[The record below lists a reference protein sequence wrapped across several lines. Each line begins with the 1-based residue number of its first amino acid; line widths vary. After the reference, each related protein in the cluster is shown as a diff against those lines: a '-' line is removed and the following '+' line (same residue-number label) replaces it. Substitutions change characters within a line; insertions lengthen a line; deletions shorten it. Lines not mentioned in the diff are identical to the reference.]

1 MADGSFIE
9 ERRGERIP
17 RWQYNYSVER
27 YYMNG
32 KDYILEAIE
41 RVEGLIGKVKDSK
54 SLDGDPIIERIS
66 KACQE
71 LDNVKNKPTLRT
83 KSGAHLAFPVYDAA
97 KNFEEAWEDS
107 SGGGDGELKA
117 RMEEFIASV
126 DALLGALKNR
136 TVIFT

>member
-1 MADGSFIE
+1 
-9 ERRGERIP
+9 
-17 RWQYNYSVER
+17 
-27 YYMNG
+27 MNG
-32 KDYILEAIE
+32 KDYVLEAIK
-41 RVEGLIGKVKDSK
+41 RVEGLMGKVKDLK
-54 SLDGDPIIERIS
+54 SLDGDPLIERIS

-107 SGGGDGELKA
+107 SEGSDSELKA

-126 DALLGALKNR
+126 DALHGALKNR